1 MKFIIETTKSQNEV
15 LEILKCTT
23 QSKTS
28 VFDLSNN
35 GKYFNGT
42 FFESSFKIKRHI
54 TYRNS
59 FLPVIVGTIEQTDFG
74 SRVNVHMRLNRFVT
88 TFWFGAVVFFCLI
101 APFSDME
108 PHVRFIPYIMLV
120 FGIAVVAV
128 PYKIETKIAR
138 KKLETLLK

>member
-28 VFDLSNN
+28 VFDFSNN

-88 TFWFGAVVFFCLI
+88 TFWFGARTWLSRS
-101 APFSDME
+101 ASSPPSAGW
-108 PHVRFIPYIMLV
+108 YSQ
-120 FGIAVVAV
+120 VAASAQA
-128 PYKIETKIAR
+128 TASC
-138 KKLETLLK
+138 